1 MKVEILKTNPYVI
14 DWRGVQEDVEADGKK
29 IFDLTMEEYADF
41 VNNQDF
47 YKIKTKK
54 LYFDEAYKKKI
65 ESEEEEDK
73 KAQKKLNLRIELC
86 SLKEQEEKFIKY
98 NIVTEE
104 LENKILNLENRIKD
118 LGGEPYIKEETE
130 EMEGK
135 NE

>member
-1 MKVEILKTNPYVI
+1 MKVEILKANPYII
-14 DWRGVQEDVEADGKK
+14 DWLVVPENLEADGKK

-41 VNNQDF
+41 VNNQNF
-47 YKIKTKK
+47 YKIKAKK

-98 NIVTEE
+98 NMVTEE
-104 LENKILNLENRIKD
+104 LEIKILELEEKIKEA
-118 LGGEPYIKEETE
+118 GGEVYIKEES
-130 EMEGK
+130 EGK
-135 NE
+135 DEI